1 MAAQPPEQARGGRRE
16 KAREGRGVSARTW
29 DILLFAAALLCA
41 AGFARYY
48 VRGVLD
54 GDRMLARAAAVG
66 FFFLCAAAVV
76 SLLKVLA

>member
-1 MAAQPPEQARGGRRE
+1 M
-16 KAREGRGVSARTW
+16 SARTW

-54 GDRMLARAAAVG
+54 GDRTLARLAAVG
-66 FFFLCAAAVV
+66 FFVLGAAAIFT
-76 SLLKVLA
+76 LLSIIP

>member
-1 MAAQPPEQARGGRRE
+1 M
-16 KAREGRGVSARTW
+16 SARTW

-54 GDRMLARAAAVG
+54 GDRTLARAAAVG
-66 FFFLCAAAVV
+66 FVFLFAAAAVA
-76 SLLKVLA
+76 LLKILS